1 MGAFLSQPLVKKENE
16 RGVVQGLA
24 FAAAAMQGWRNE
36 MEVRVIF
43 SLIRPS
49 L

>member
-1 MGAFLSQPLVKKENE
+1 MGAFLSQPLVEKENE

-36 MEVRVIF
+36 MEVRIIF
-43 SLIRPS
+43 SSIPTS